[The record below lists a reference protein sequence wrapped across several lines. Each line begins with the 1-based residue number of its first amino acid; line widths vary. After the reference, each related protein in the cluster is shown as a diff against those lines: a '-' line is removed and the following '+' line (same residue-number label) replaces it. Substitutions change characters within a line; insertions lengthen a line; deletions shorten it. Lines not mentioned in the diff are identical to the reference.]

1 MNINDY
7 KFKILSYDE
16 IKSIPAKK
24 PDLLW
29 RIYLWFK
36 KTPWVQKQWMGFI
49 IVVENYDQLHTGDM
63 LLIDIPELS
72 LVGFTR
78 WVVIK
83 KHGQY
88 FVSDMYPETAG
99 LIQIS
104 SIEPYLV
111 PVLPERKL
119 SIDSGV
125 IVGSACMQY
134 ASELEKNGYSCE
146 TGV

>member
-16 IKSIPAKK
+16 IPSIPAKK
-24 PDLLW
+24 PSWGKRIILW
-29 RIYLWFK
+29 SK
-36 KTPWVQKQWMGFI
+36 GTPWIQKQWMGFI
-49 IVVENYDQLHTGDM
+49 IVVDNYDQLSTGDI

-72 LVGFTR
+72 RGLTR
-78 WVVIK
+78 WAVIQ
-83 KHGQY
+83 KHGKY
-88 FVSDMYPETAG
+88 FVTGMYPETAG

-104 SIEPYLV
+104 STEPYLV
-111 PVLPERKL
+111 PVLLERKL

-134 ASELEKNGYSCE
+134 ASELEKNGYSFE

>member
-16 IKSIPAKK
+16 IPSIPAKK

-49 IVVENYDQLHTGDM
+49 IVVENYDQLHTGDILM
-63 LLIDIPELS
+63 IIIPELS
-72 LVGFTR
+72 PGVTR
-78 WVVIK
+78 WAVVQ
-83 KHGQY
+83 KHGKY
-88 FVSDMYPETAG
+88 FVTGMYPETAG

-104 SIEPYLV
+104 STEPYLV
-111 PVLPERKL
+111 PVLLERKL

-134 ASELEKNGYSCE
+134 ASELEKNGYSFE